1 LDESDLIRQV
11 KLLLQQR
18 RGIHVN
24 EQRLIVH
31 DSWQHATLL
40 RVAPPLLLANVL
52 EEISAELQLD
62 GTLHDQAV
70 CNGKFQV
77 TVLDTERAGLAC
89 FKLTPKDPQVK
100 YKVHPNM
107 SRNAY
112 DTEDLLIHRNSN
124 QFRLYNPVSLLKWQL
139 KSSDLE
145 FLPVELSFSATSST
159 CGTRAI
165 LEVELKNTR
174 ILIEDIR
181 ISFLSLAPTAKPPSL
196 CDADFAPTAKPPSI
210 CNADVGE
217 ATFQDSALH
226 WQIPALNVT
235 ESKARL
241 TFSVDAD
248 PVSVKPDHFKAL
260 VRDHMQCPLEI
271 IDCYQQGTNEHIKF
285 ECEVLQTYSLTLI

>member
-1 LDESDLIRQV
+1 
-11 KLLLQQR
+11 
-18 RGIHVN
+18 
-24 EQRLIVH
+24 
-31 DSWQHATLL
+31 
-40 RVAPPLLLANVL
+40 
-52 EEISAELQLD
+52 
-62 GTLHDQAV
+62 
-70 CNGKFQV
+70 
-77 TVLDTERAGLAC
+77 
-89 FKLTPKDPQVK
+89 
-100 YKVHPNM
+100 
-107 SRNAY
+107 
-112 DTEDLLIHRNSN
+112 
-124 QFRLYNPVSLLKWQL
+124 LKWQL

-196 CDADFAPTAKPPSI
+196 CDAD
-210 CNADVGE
+210 VGE

-248 PVSVKPDHFKAL
+248 PSSQ
-260 VRDHMQCPLEI
+260 RD
-271 IDCYQQGTNEHIKF
+271 
-285 ECEVLQTYSLTLI
+285 